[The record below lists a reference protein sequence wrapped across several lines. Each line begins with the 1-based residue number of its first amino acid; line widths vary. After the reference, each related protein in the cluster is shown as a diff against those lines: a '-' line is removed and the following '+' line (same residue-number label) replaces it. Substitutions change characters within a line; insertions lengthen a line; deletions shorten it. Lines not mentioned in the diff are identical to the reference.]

1 MPSLLGTETAPQQLK
16 EPQQARMRAGTQKV
30 RNTENGPRTFPSM
43 LPVCSQKNRN
53 DGGELSRQ
61 WNTQPACPIA
71 GSPQAHP
78 HVPTHTSS
86 ARGNR
91 REHKKASRTQE
102 SAAHRSKPRCTAP
115 FTVYAIANASAIS
128 RRRSACRYS
137 RRPCLPSTSC
147 GTPPTRSTRLQHAR
161 TPARHEPPPSRPYA
175 PCTPHASAHESGE

>member
-16 EPQQARMRAGTQKV
+16 EPPQVRMRAGTQKV

-43 LPVCSQKNRN
+43 LPACSQKNRN

-61 WNTQPACPIA
+61 WNTQPARPTT
-71 GSPQAHP
+71 GSPQVHRRLTRMFRRTHP
-78 HVPTHTSS
+78 AREATAEHTRKRR
-86 ARGNR
+86 APEQTPVRGTNHHRGNSQR
-91 REHKKASRTQE
+91 LAT
-102 SAAHRSKPRCTAP
+102 
-115 FTVYAIANASAIS
+115 S

-147 GTPPTRSTRLQHAR
+147 GTQPTRSTRLQHAR